1 MNQLTI
7 TALDAR
13 DAQTNT
19 EIGMSKMWPYNY
31 AIYTNPSCFSA
42 LHITPLTTCLRPEKL
57 HYIC

>member
-7 TALDAR
+7 TALDAG

-19 EIGMSKMWPYNY
+19 EIEVSKMWPYNY

-42 LHITPLTTCLRPEKL
+42 LHITL
-57 HYIC
+57 